1 MLTCNVYIDGFNL
14 YYGAVKG
21 TPYKWLDLAGLVA
34 AYAPAGC
41 TVGKI
46 SYYTALVGNV
56 GDANAPV
63 RQQVYLRALRTLPN
77 FSITLGHFL
86 TKTVSMRLAN
96 PPAGAKKF
104 ASVIRTDEKGSD
116 VNLASHLLLDAF
128 KSRCNAAL
136 VVSNDSDLLE
146 PIRIARRE
154 FGIRVGILC
163 PRKKVAVVL
172 GREAD
177 FVKYIRSGALAANQ
191 FPATMTDATGTFTKP
206 ATW

>member
-1 MLTCNVYIDGFNL
+1 MPKCNVYIDGFNL

-21 TPYKWLDLAGLVA
+21 TPYKWLNLSGLAS

-41 TVGKI
+41 TIDQIK
-46 SYYTALVGNV
+46 YYTALIGNV
-56 GDANAPV
+56 GDPNSPI
-63 RQQVYLRALRTLPN
+63 RQQIYLRALRTLPN
-77 FSITLGHFL
+77 LSITYGHFL
-86 TKTVSMRLAN
+86 TKIVPMRLVR
-96 PPAGAKKF
+96 PTLTGKHF
-104 ASVIRTDEKGSD
+104 VRVIRTDEKGSD

-128 KSRCNAAL
+128 RQNCEAAMIL
-136 VVSNDSDLLE
+136 SNDSDLLE

-154 FGIRVGILC
+154 FGINVGILC

-172 GREAD
+172 GREAS

-206 ATW
+206 MTW